1 MLDETPN
8 MIGIPD
14 ETEEERGVGE
24 GSNGHGHVREILAT
38 MGVGTNKPNF
48 GGRDERVISVFLC
61 TVHAVQVY
69 IREFI
74 RKRHSVGPLVQR

>member
-24 GSNGHGHVREILAT
+24 GSNGHVREILAT
-38 MGVGTNKPNF
+38 MDVGTKKPNF
-48 GGRDERVISVFLC
+48 GRREGHFRLSVYCMYML
-61 TVHAVQVY
+61 Y
-69 IREFI
+69 IRESI
-74 RKRHSVGPLVQR
+74 RKRHSVGSLVQRSQD